1 MNRIQAQ
8 QILMLNS
15 DSTFNDAKY
24 AYRKLTLELHPDKNK
39 NEEDGR
45 RFRNV
50 LEAYHFLKAQNK
62 LENSNY
68 RKRTAQTESN
78 YSNNQNTHENKSQ
91 WKKYSNQQNSE
102 EDWSK
107 FTKDFETNQEFWSQ
121 YEKAFWDDYELNANK
136 KSNTNR
142 FKNAFWD
149 ESKQNLDGKYEKKDF
164 KKQERVQTH
173 NLSVNIDK
181 SLCIACCSCE
191 TIAPKVFTIDKLTHI
206 NPKSSVHNLYGA
218 TEEKI
223 MDAAETCPTKA
234 ILVDDNNSKRR
245 IFPR

>member
-1 MNRIQAQ
+1 MNTRHANQV
-8 QILMLNS
+8 LMVES
-15 DSTFNDAKY
+15 DATFDDIRY
-24 AYRKLTLELHPDKNK
+24 AYRKLALELHPDKNQK
-39 NEEDGR
+39 EKDGDK
-45 RFRNV
+45 FKIV
-50 LEAYHFLKAQNK
+50 SEAYHYLKKQHK
-62 LENSNY
+62 LKNFS
-68 RKRTAQTESN
+68 Q
-78 YSNNQNTHENKSQ
+78 QNTRKPKHDRT
-91 WKKYSNQQNSE
+91 QQQKQYNEQNPE

-107 FTKDFETNQEFWSQ
+107 FTKDFETNQEFWSK
-121 YEKAFWDDYELNANK
+121 YEKTFWDDYEL
-136 KSNTNR
+136 
-142 FKNAFWD
+142 
-149 ESKQNLDGKYEKKDF
+149 NLDGKYEKKDF

-191 TIAPKVFTIDKLTHI
+191 TIAPKVFSIDKLTHI
-206 NPKSSVHNLYGA
+206 NPKSTVHNLYGA